1 VIFFVGISV
10 GIIWV
15 QEVKLETSAILT
27 IINGIT
33 TAVSLIVAAL
43 GVLLT
48 LSVSNELIVIKNDYE
63 ILGLILGSLL
73 LPILLLQLTYIFLFA
88 NEATLAIK
96 VDLTALTVVTDIFA
110 YVLFFITHRI
120 RINSMKRK
128 TDK

>member
-1 VIFFVGISV
+1 M

-48 LSVSNELIVIKNDYE
+48 LSVSNKLMVIKNDYE
-63 ILGLILGSLL
+63 TLGLIMGSLL

-88 NEATLAIK
+88 NEVTLAIK

-110 YVLFFITHRI
+110 YVLFFIIGRI

-128 TDK
+128 TGKQ